1 MLPPGPPS
9 KFKTASE
16 CCGRIVFNSITDV
29 TIPNPK
35 PHPLVWRF
43 GSTEN
48 KMQKRG
54 GWARETRRF
63 AKGLHVQIYSE
74 LLQILL
80 RVKINQNSDF
90 NSN

>member
-1 MLPPGPPS
+1 
-9 KFKTASE
+9 
-16 CCGRIVFNSITDV
+16 
-29 TIPNPK
+29 
-35 PHPLVWRF
+35 
-43 GSTEN
+43 
-48 KMQKRG
+48 MQKRG
-54 GWARETRRF
+54 GWAREIRRV